1 MQCTCVYYDVG
12 EWSHD
17 VGEWSHDVGE
27 WSHDV
32 GEWSHVYYY
41 VVVCPQS
48 CGMSD
53 LANYAFA
60 ASPTHHTS

>member
-12 EWSHD
+12 EWSH
-17 VGEWSHDVGE
+17 
-27 WSHDV
+27 
-32 GEWSHVYYY
+32 VYCY